1 MKTLDG
7 SDNLT
12 IRDRF
17 IVAAMTQSLD
27 IRGEIERSAHR
38 SVYEDGER

>member
-1 MKTLDG
+1 MKTRDG

-17 IVAAMTQSLD
+17 IVAAMSLD
-27 IRGEIERSAHR
+27 IRGE
-38 SVYEDGER
+38 